1 MAARAIPRMSLY
13 LPAPPGH
20 MFTADALDA
29 MVGRVL
35 PLDVRLTARAIE
47 VQTSPHWVE
56 VVGVE
61 VDEDGKGATI
71 TIEEARHG

>member
-47 VQTSPHWVE
+47 VGPVV